1 MTLTEMAHSLGL
13 KNTTPL
19 RRLCESGALRAE
31 KKGKT
36 WLVPLD
42 EVERYRQERLGKPGP
57 KSRRPL

>member
-13 KNTTPL
+13 KDTAPL

-42 EVERYRQERLGKPGP
+42 EVERYRGERLGKPGP
-57 KSRRPL
+57 KHGAR